1 MAINRQP
8 VARRCKKYDISPSV
22 LGYKGKDT
30 WRNQQGNRRRKASE
44 YSLQLNEKQKVKF
57 IYGILEKQSRRVYE
71 EADRMPG
78 VTGENMVMLLE
89 TRLDNVV
96 YRLGLAQTRKQARQL
111 VSHAHFLVN
120 NKKVNI
126 PSYRVKVGDVITVRE
141 RSKDIDIFKTV
152 KEEGPAQVIP
162 KWVELNQESLSGK
175 VLALP
180 TSEDLD
186 YELQYNLIVE
196 FYSK

>member
-8 VARRCKKYDISPSV
+8 VARRCKKYDISPSA
-22 LGYKGKDT
+22 LGYTKKDT
-30 WRNQQGNRRRKASE
+30 WRNSQGNRRKKASE
-44 YSLQLNEKQKVKF
+44 YSLQLNEKQKMKF
-57 IYGILEKQSRRVYE
+57 VYGILEKQSRRVYE
-71 EADRMPG
+71 EAERLPG
-78 VTGENMVMLLE
+78 VTGENMIMLLE

-96 YRLGLAQTRKQARQL
+96 YRLGLCKTRKQARQL

-120 NKKVNI
+120 GKKVNI
-126 PSYRVKVGDVITVRE
+126 PSYRVKVGDVISVRNK
-141 RSKDIDIFKTV
+141 SKDIDIFKLV
-152 KEEGPAQVIP
+152 KEEGPAQVVP
-162 KWVELNQESLSGK
+162 KWVELNQEDLSGK

-186 YELQYNLIVE
+186 FDLQYNLIVE